1 MAVLAPTPTPDEVI
15 AEIVARLYE
24 VRAFDWSAQDKGAWL
39 AAIKLQLQEKPK
51 AEVYEEY
58 SWEKLLRW

>member
-24 VRAFDWSAQDKGAWL
+24 VKAFDWSVQDKGALL

-51 AEVYEEY
+51 TKA
-58 SWEKLLRW
+58 SL